1 MKQLYIDF
9 DGVILDTI
17 TKTYEEMKK
26 MGISLKDQE
35 KVIEYFRNAD
45 WKKIIEETEPI
56 NDSINEIKKICASKK
71 FNVYILT
78 HINSTNE
85 MVEKIKYLHKNLP
98 QVTIVSV
105 PKEIPKT
112 EVVNASAAILIDDY
126 SGNIKEWQKK
136 LGIGIKFVKELEG
149 SDYPEI
155 THLSEVIDMF
165 KNSLKRA
172 ANEFKEPFF
181 EGITNFYKN
190 RYVLEDSI
198 RRRIIAYMSM
208 TTSDNLNY
216 IIDLTQNSGYD
227 FNYDEILG
235 FALREIAR
243 RKTVFYPFVKQKQY
257 TKAAGKFEDYLH
269 AKNCQCIQ
277 TQLVLVK
284 DFYRPVK
291 QEQNALQVFLFG
303 ENRITAN

>member
-9 DGVILDTI
+9 DGVILDTM
-17 TKTYEEMKK
+17 TKSYEELKREK
-26 MGISLKDQE
+26 IDFKDQE
-35 KVIEYFRNAD
+35 RVQEYFRNID
-45 WKKIIEETEPI
+45 WKKLIEETDEI

-98 QVTIVSV
+98 QVTVVSV

-112 EVVNASAAILIDDY
+112 EVVNPSAAILIDDY

-165 KNSLKRA
+165 N
-172 ANEFKEPFF
+172 
-181 EGITNFYKN
+181 
-190 RYVLEDSI
+190 
-198 RRRIIAYMSM
+198 
-208 TTSDNLNY
+208 
-216 IIDLTQNSGYD
+216 Q
-227 FNYDEILG
+227 
-235 FALREIAR
+235 
-243 RKTVFYPFVKQKQY
+243 
-257 TKAAGKFEDYLH
+257 
-269 AKNCQCIQ
+269 
-277 TQLVLVK
+277 
-284 DFYRPVK
+284 
-291 QEQNALQVFLFG
+291 
-303 ENRITAN
+303 

>member
-9 DGVILDTI
+9 DGVILDTM
-17 TKTYEEMKK
+17 TKSYEELNKR
-26 MGISLKDQE
+26 GIDLKDQE
-35 KVIEYFRNAD
+35 KVMAFFRELD
-45 WKKIIEETEPI
+45 WKKLIEETEPI
-56 NDSINEIKKICASKK
+56 NDSINEIKKICESKK

-155 THLSEVIDMF
+155 THLSQVIDMF
-165 KNSLKRA
+165 N
-172 ANEFKEPFF
+172 
-181 EGITNFYKN
+181 
-190 RYVLEDSI
+190 
-198 RRRIIAYMSM
+198 
-208 TTSDNLNY
+208 
-216 IIDLTQNSGYD
+216 Q
-227 FNYDEILG
+227 
-235 FALREIAR
+235 
-243 RKTVFYPFVKQKQY
+243 
-257 TKAAGKFEDYLH
+257 
-269 AKNCQCIQ
+269 
-277 TQLVLVK
+277 
-284 DFYRPVK
+284 
-291 QEQNALQVFLFG
+291 
-303 ENRITAN
+303 

>member
-9 DGVILDTI
+9 DGVILDTM
-17 TKTYEEMKK
+17 TKSYEELKRRE
-26 MGISLKDQE
+26 IDVKDQE
-35 KVIEYFRNAD
+35 KVMAFFRELD
-45 WKKIIEETEPI
+45 WKKLIEETEPI

-155 THLSEVIDMF
+155 THLSQVIDMF
-165 KNSLKRA
+165 N
-172 ANEFKEPFF
+172 
-181 EGITNFYKN
+181 
-190 RYVLEDSI
+190 
-198 RRRIIAYMSM
+198 
-208 TTSDNLNY
+208 
-216 IIDLTQNSGYD
+216 Q
-227 FNYDEILG
+227 
-235 FALREIAR
+235 
-243 RKTVFYPFVKQKQY
+243 
-257 TKAAGKFEDYLH
+257 
-269 AKNCQCIQ
+269 
-277 TQLVLVK
+277 
-284 DFYRPVK
+284 
-291 QEQNALQVFLFG
+291 
-303 ENRITAN
+303 